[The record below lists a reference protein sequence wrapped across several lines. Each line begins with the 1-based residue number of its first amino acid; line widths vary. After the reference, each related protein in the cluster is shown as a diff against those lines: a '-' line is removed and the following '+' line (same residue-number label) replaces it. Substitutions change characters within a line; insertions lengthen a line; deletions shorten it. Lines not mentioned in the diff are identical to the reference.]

1 MFIKVCGITTRE
13 DAIAAVQAGANALGF
28 NFYLGSPRYITLEA
42 ARRIAAEIPDTV
54 LKVGIFVNEE
64 RLKVQQAVEEVGLHV
79 AQLHG
84 DEDPMDVLDYEVQ
97 VWKAFRV
104 TQDFDPIRL
113 DFFKAKA
120 YVLDGPAGAVFG
132 GSGEA
137 FDWHAARD
145 IKKPLVIAGGLDASN
160 VGAVIRELHPAGVDA
175 CSRLEIS
182 PGRKDR
188 QRVHDYVQ
196 AALAAAEEI
205 GRN

>member
-1 MFIKVCGITTRE
+1 MFIKICGITTRE
-13 DAIAAVQAGANALGF
+13 DAIGAVEAGANAIGF
-28 NFYLGSPRYITLEA
+28 NFYIGSPRYITVEGA
-42 ARRIAAEIPDTV
+42 KRISAEIPDNI
-54 LKVGIFVNEE
+54 LKVGIFVNED
-64 RLKVQQAVEEVGLHV
+64 RLKVQQAVTEAGLHV

-104 TQDFDPIRL
+104 TPDFDPIRL

-132 GSGEA
+132 GLGEA
-137 FDWHAARD
+137 FDWHSARG
-145 IKKPLVIAGGLDASN
+145 IRKPLVIAGGLDASN
-160 VGAVIRELHPAGVDA
+160 VGAVIRELRPAGVDA

-188 QRVHDYVQ
+188 LRMRDYVQ

>member
-1 MFIKVCGITTRE
+1 MFIKICGITTLE
-13 DAIAAVQAGANALGF
+13 DALAAVDAGANALGF
-28 NFYLGSPRYITLEA
+28 NLYVGSPRYITIEA
-42 ARRIAAEIPDTV
+42 AKRIAAEIPNDI
-54 LKVGIFVNEE
+54 LKVGVFVNED
-64 RLKVQQAVEEVGLHV
+64 RLKVQSAVTDAALHV

-84 DEDPMDVLDYEVQ
+84 DEDPMEVLDYEVQ

-132 GSGEA
+132 GAGES
-137 FDWHAARD
+137 FDWHSVRGVR
-145 IKKPLVIAGGLDASN
+145 KPLVIAGGLDATN
-160 VGAVIRELHPAGVDA
+160 VGGVIRELKPVGVDA

-188 QRVHDYVQ
+188 QRMRDYVD
-196 AALAAAEEI
+196 AARTAAEEI